1 MGLQN
6 HRGAAIIKQESL
18 FQGGVKFPTGGIAR
32 DHLLLAGADLVKL
45 QGRRYSPDERNDS
58 KMSCT
63 CALFLPVGVKKG
75 AFVCPPACVYPE
87 KSATGFR
94 KSKAMQRRRR
104 KSLKVKRGCMAL
116 PQTLNRANRPGGIDY
131 DGTEQKPQ
139 TECDRHAG
147 GRGHRADVPGFQH
160 SHCAQLHQAGRV
172 GAAGP
177 AGGVQP
183 WPRQRRGRLPD

>member
-1 MGLQN
+1 MRRTKDGSCPCLTFIIKDVCAKSKRKQQKVIEIRRNFSQMGERPAAPKDSLKNSQNGLQN

-94 KSKAMQRRRR
+94 KGKAMQRRRR
-104 KSLKVKRGCMAL
+104 KKSQGKTGLHGIAANFERGEL
-116 PQTLNRANRPGGIDY
+116 P
-131 DGTEQKPQ
+131 
-139 TECDRHAG
+139 
-147 GRGHRADVPGFQH
+147 GRNE
-160 SHCAQLHQAGRV
+160 L
-172 GAAGP
+172 
-177 AGGVQP
+177 
-183 WPRQRRGRLPD
+183 